1 MPYVLVIDLQPAY
14 TTVAVQ
20 WDGRPPTLLAI
31 EGNNATVASMIGVA
45 ASDEVL
51 VGTRAET
58 LRAVDPSRVCDNVVQ
73 RIGDPRPIEVA
84 GRPYAVS
91 DIVGLF
97 LGAVYSSATKVLRG
111 PPSRIAIC
119 HPAFLDN
126 YRRQLLLTAAA
137 DAGLPPVELI
147 VDYTAVA
154 AYTTQHGPTEAS
166 AARAFGGLLLLQ
178 GQVPWLAPP
187 PGTSTF
193 AAPAPFISG
202 PSAPGPLSR
211 SARPSSKRS
220 PLVIAVAAMLLIAA
234 LVVVVVRSGDDDI
247 AHIAAGTAAPRIP
260 VSRPGTGGAPSTTGA
275 SPQTAP
281 AGAAMTETIELD
293 PRAVWQD
300 GSPITTAD
308 FECTWR
314 AFLNTGGSVN
324 TAGYDSITAVT
335 QGKDAHEVVISY
347 STPFA
352 AYRTLFSALVQR
364 SAVDHCDD
372 VSNAFQTTLATS
384 GREWKIQSWSA
395 TEEVLVPNSRF
406 WGTHPSISRLVIK
419 PLAGDLTDAVTSGDI
434 DYAFQLFGDGIVFQ
448 PSGGNVQVDTGAG
461 SQFEALYFNQ
471 KDGHPFADPAVRSA
485 FYASIDLDALFAQ
498 IYAPIAPGGLLSRC
512 GPVIAGP
519 LCPTGLFG
527 NRFDLAKA
535 AATMTA
541 AGYAKNADGLWSK
554 DGTVLD
560 IKWMVTTDNQ
570 RRASAQAFLIPLL
583 ATAGFQV
590 TADNC
595 DAACVFQD
603 RLPSLDYDMT
613 MYTNTTI
620 PDPGYLVPQF
630 TSDNIPIDV
639 NSGVGLNDQAW
650 VNTRATMALHDSDTQ
665 LDPDRRAADIRMAVT
680 EMDKDSVLIPL
691 YQFPT
696 EAVYR
701 VDRVGRVDGQIDNP
715 SRAFGDVS
723 SWKDI
728 DGDGQVTIGVADWP
742 TCLNPVTSDC
752 AGPFSYQWTVSDL
765 VLPGVFDPKSNGYAI
780 TDLVTAE
787 PTIRLG

>member
-14 TTVAVQ
+14 TAVAVQ
-20 WDGRPPTLLAI
+20 WDGQPPTLLEI

-45 ASDEVL
+45 GSDEVL
-51 VGTRAET
+51 IGTRAES
-58 LRAVDPSRVCDNVVQ
+58 LRAVDPSRVCDNFVQ
-73 RIGDPRPIEVA
+73 RIGDPRPIELA

-91 DIVGLF
+91 DVVSLF
-97 LGAVYSSATKVLRG
+97 LGAVHSSATEQLRG
-111 PPSRIAIC
+111 PSRRIAIC

-126 YRRQLLLTAAA
+126 YRRQLLLTAATK
-137 DAGLPPVELI
+137 AGLTPVELI
-147 VDYTAVA
+147 VDNTAVA
-154 AYTTQHGPTEAS
+154 AYIAQHGPTEAS

-178 GQVPWLAPP
+178 GQIPRLSLPSGAPAV
-187 PGTSTF
+187 

-202 PSAPGPLSR
+202 RPDPRPTSPSPHPFR
-211 SARPSSKRS
+211 KRS
-220 PLVIAVAAMLLIAA
+220 PLVIAVASMLLIAA
-234 LVVVVVRSGDDDI
+234 VVVVVRSGDDN
-247 AHIAAGTAAPRIP
+247 AQNSTGTTTPAIT
-260 VSRPGTGGAPSTTGA
+260 VSRPGTGRAPSTTVA
-275 SPQTAP
+275 PPQTAP

-372 VSNAFQTTLATS
+372 VSNDFQTTLAMS

-395 TEEVLVPNSRF
+395 TQEVLVPNSRY
-406 WGTHPSISRLVIK
+406 WGTHPPISRLVIK
-419 PLAGDLTDAVTSGDI
+419 PVAGDLTDAVTSGDI

-448 PSGGNVQVDTGAG
+448 PSSGNVQVDTGAG

-498 IYAPIAPGGLLSRC
+498 VYAPIAPGGTLARC
-512 GPVIAGP
+512 GPVTAGP

-620 PDPGYLVPQF
+620 PDPRYLVAQF
-630 TSDNIPIDV
+630 SSDNIPIDV

-650 VNTRATMALHDSDTQ
+650 VNTTATMALHDSDTQ
-665 LDPDRRAADIRMAVT
+665 LDPDRRAADIRTVIT

-701 VDRVGRVDGQIDNP
+701 IDKVGHVDGQIDNP

-723 SWKDI
+723 SWKDV

-765 VLPGVFDPKSNGYAI
+765 VLPGVFDPKSNGYTI